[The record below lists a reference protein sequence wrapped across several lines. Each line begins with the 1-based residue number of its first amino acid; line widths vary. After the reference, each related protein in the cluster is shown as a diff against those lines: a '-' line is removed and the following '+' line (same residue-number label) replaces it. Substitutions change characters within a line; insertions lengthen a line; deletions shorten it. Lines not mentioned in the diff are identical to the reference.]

1 MTSGQKP
8 QEFYRDQYGVHPVF
22 PVSAI
27 IQPDEIKDSHI
38 DWGTGAGQVSAA
50 DLPIADAGGWTEQIE
65 TEAVIQEILGSNTES
80 IKAGFNV
87 SGGGTVSLSA
97 ASLFK
102 WTARIIVISAG
113 RGSHFG
119 TSGYFD
125 IDMPTSGTLTGV
137 GGTSDQTW
145 TANGCTLS
153 AWLALYYILPIGSNY
168 PSVDANFRI
177 ASYTSDLKVPSTWLL
192 IAVRN
197 AGGLAP
203 AKVCNGM
210 TLLAGESRVFGGQP
224 APSTVILSAGSPYSL
239 VAYAY
244 EQHIITATTNPYI
257 INLPQASACVGYRA
271 RIVAANPATTGL
283 VKIVPYSGDAIGS
296 IGADVAVYLQ
306 NVDQSGFAY
315 RFQFI
320 DLIATVSGYWAVIA
334 GQFCPDQSVDTDG
347 QQYHLG
353 KLHHMPQG
361 NTTSRQVYSAAPPTA
376 GNYSAAITGVGS
388 LGVPAGAKALRLRA
402 DITLYAAAAGAAVLA
417 LCITDNNSNAPS
429 YYTAHA
435 QVRLVVKAVAAA
447 DLWSYASE
455 IDVPLNASGQFYIY
469 TLTATNVT
477 VASCSTYWSVMGY
490 YMGD

>member
-1 MTSGQKP
+1 MTSGTKP
-8 QEFYRDQYGVHPVF
+8 QEYYCDQYGMHPIF
-22 PVSAI
+22 LDASAF
-27 IQPDEIKDSHI
+27 IKTLMD
-38 DWGTGAGQVSAA
+38 DADASAA
-50 DLPIADAGGWTEQIE
+50 QTTLGISTFIKTLLNDADAPAALAT
-65 TEAVIQEILGSNTES
+65 LG
-80 IKAGFNV
+80 K
-87 SGGGTVSLSA
+87 
-97 ASLFK
+97 
-102 WTARIIVISAG
+102 
-113 RGSHFG
+113 
-119 TSGYFD
+119 GY
-125 IDMPTSGTLTGV
+125 V
-137 GGTSDQTW
+137 
-145 TANGCTLS
+145 
-153 AWLALYYILPIGSNY
+153 
-168 PSVDANFRI
+168 V
-177 ASYTSDLKVPSTWLL
+177 
-192 IAVRN
+192 
-197 AGGLAP
+197 
-203 AKVCNGM
+203 
-210 TLLAGESRVFGGQP
+210 
-224 APSTVILSAGSPYSL
+224 LSAGSPYSL
-239 VAYAY
+239 AAHSY
-244 EQHIITATTNPYI
+244 ETFLVTATTNPYI